1 MHNIDIPQEIVD
13 LAVERRGRLRLF
25 EHLDPQRTAHL
36 IIDMQVGFTTPGAPA
51 EISNAIEIIENVNK
65 ISAACREA
73 SALNIFVQNTIDEES
88 KSTWSNWFEAFWTP
102 EKRAGM
108 YAPSRR

>member
-1 MHNIDIPQEIVD
+1 
-13 LAVERRGRLRLF
+13 L
-25 EHLDPQRTAHL
+25 
-36 IIDMQVGFTTPGAPA
+36 
-51 EISNAIEIIENVNK
+51 IIENVNK

-73 SALNIFVQNTIDEES
+73 GALNIFVQNTIDEES

-108 YAPSRR
+108 YATFAEQIPAELPGELTHLGRTGR

>member
-1 MHNIDIPQEIVD
+1 VHE
-13 LAVERRGRLRLF
+13 
-25 EHLDPQRTAHL
+25 

-51 EISNAIEIIENVNK
+51 EISNAVAIIENVNK
-65 ISAACREA
+65 LSAACREA
-73 SALNIFVQNTIDEES
+73 GVLNILVQNTIDDES

-108 YAPSRR
+108 FATFGSTSTGSVPSSGTPQMRTCCSLLGASTR